1 MENETNK
8 DEDCEVNTN
17 KVDQS
22 EDDTLI
28 ISTKME
34 DEDQLDYEGEANTSD
49 FQRSTH
55 LTFRDQHTRL
65 LEINTPDASDKACF

>member
-1 MENETNK
+1 MRRFHHTLTRIIVFFQVEDINEDHQMENETDK
-8 DEDCEVNTN
+8 DEECEVNTN

-49 FQRSTH
+49 F
-55 LTFRDQHTRL
+55 
-65 LEINTPDASDKACF
+65 

>member
-1 MENETNK
+1 MENETDK
-8 DEDCEVNTN
+8 DEECEVNTN

-49 FQRSTH
+49 F
-55 LTFRDQHTRL
+55 
-65 LEINTPDASDKACF
+65 

>member
-8 DEDCEVNTN
+8 DEDCEVKTN

-49 FQRSTH
+49 F
-55 LTFRDQHTRL
+55 
-65 LEINTPDASDKACF
+65 